1 MLITRYGFSIL
12 AASVVTLVPFGEGQ
26 VAHASDARY
35 RQMQSQYRYH
45 QPPRQQPQRPVY
57 QPQRRPIHPAPPIR
71 QPRRGFEDFG
81 GNVGKFIRK
90 EARDANAWRER
101 NIDKHLRKK

>member
-1 MLITRYGFSIL
+1 MLMTRYALSIL
-12 AASVVTLVPFGEGQ
+12 AAGVATLMPLGEAQ

-35 RQMQSQYRYH
+35 QQMRNQHRYH
-45 QPPRQQPQRPVY
+45 QPPRQQPQRPAY
-57 QPQRRPIHPAPPIR
+57 QPQQRPIHPAPPVR